1 VGETCSKTFAIA
13 VGLLGGAPAT
23 GPAEAAEGALGVIV
37 CVLASAG
44 IEEASVA
51 FSVVCSWSDGTLA
64 GGISFSAGEIVSVAF
79 IPNIG
84 SNEPEFGIS
93 GEYAVLEMLDE
104 ETGAA
109 GVFRPELLLT
119 GGSLPKKD

>member
-13 VGLLGGAPAT
+13 VGLLGVLPAT
-23 GPAEAAEGALGVIV
+23 GPAGAAGGALGGIV
-37 CVLASAG
+37 CVWASAG

-64 GGISFSAGEIVSVAF
+64 GGISLSAGEIVSVAF
-79 IPNIG
+79 VPDIG

-93 GEYAVLEMLDE
+93 GEYAGLEMLNE
-104 ETGAA
+104 ETKAA
-109 GVFRPELLLT
+109 GVFRHEPSLT
-119 GGSLPKKD
+119 GG